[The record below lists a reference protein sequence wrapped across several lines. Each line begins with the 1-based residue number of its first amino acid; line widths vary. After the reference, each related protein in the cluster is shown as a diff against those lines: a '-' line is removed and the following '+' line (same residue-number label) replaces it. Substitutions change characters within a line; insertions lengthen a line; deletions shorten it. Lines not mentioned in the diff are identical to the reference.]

1 MLDSEGTAQLNV
13 IVSIVEKHGCRLV
26 DVDFDSY
33 RIDLDG
39 PEDKKAVCAL
49 ELAKALGD

>member
-1 MLDSEGTAQLNV
+1 MIDTESTAQLNV

-26 DVDFDSY
+26 DVDFETY

-39 PEDKKAVCAL
+39 PEDKKAACAL
-49 ELAKALGD
+49 ELAKVLGD